1 MTVLEKIKNLAHSLT
16 PQQRADLAEYF
27 AKTKSKQMQTKSVSL
42 RGIWKGKFPDD
53 LDVPVLIRDI
63 RDEWKEELELYN

>member
-1 MTVLEKIKNLAHSLT
+1 
-16 PQQRADLAEYF
+16 
-27 AKTKSKQMQTKSVSL
+27 MQTKSVSL

>member
-1 MTVLEKIKNLAHSLT
+1 MTVVEKIKNLAHSLS

-27 AKTKSKQMQTKSVSL
+27 EKTKSKPLQKEFVSL

-63 RDEWKEELELYN
+63 REEWKEELELYN